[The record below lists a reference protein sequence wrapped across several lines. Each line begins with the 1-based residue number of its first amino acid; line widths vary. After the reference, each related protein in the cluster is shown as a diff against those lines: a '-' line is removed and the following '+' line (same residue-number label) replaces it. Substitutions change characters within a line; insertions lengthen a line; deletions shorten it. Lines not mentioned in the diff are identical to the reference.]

1 LVPSDKGAAKPD
13 CGSMTPTGRQKEEDM
28 DASLFDR
35 LAQTVSQLSRRG
47 ALRTALAGATVAA
60 AGFLASAPTNEAK
73 KKKKRKKCPSCPTSP
88 VCPTCTGKALG
99 QLCFN
104 TKECCGTETNRSCA
118 RVTGAIGTAPVCC
131 GTGDSPCSK
140 SGDCCVPFDCS
151 AGQCKLV
158 P

>member
-1 LVPSDKGAAKPD
+1 
-13 CGSMTPTGRQKEEDM
+13 M

-35 LAQTVSQLSRRG
+35 LAQAIGERSRRG
-47 ALRTALAGATVAA
+47 ALRTALAGATLAA
-60 AGFLASAPTNEAK
+60 TGLLASAPTSEAK
-73 KKKKRKKCPSCPTSP
+73 KKKKRKKCPTCPTCP

-99 QLCFN
+99 ELCFT

-118 RVTGAIGTAPVCC
+118 RATDGIGSPVCC
-131 GTGDSPCSK
+131 GTGNSPCSK
-140 SGDCCVPFDCS
+140 DGDCCIPFDCS